1 MTGDDDIPVLTKVVK
16 RERRAHPALND
27 TMRRAIIADVS
38 QRVDGMIAD
47 AARTMAADID
57 ALLTRELH
65 ALVET
70 RLPELI
76 DAAIR
81 AQIELARNAGDD
93 DA

>member
-27 TMRRAIIADVS
+27 DMRRAIIADVS
-38 QRVDGMIAD
+38 ERVDAMISD
-47 AARTMAADID
+47 TARALAADID
-57 ALLTRELH
+57 AMLTRELH
-65 ALVET
+65 ELVAT
-70 RLPELI
+70 RLPELL

-81 AQIELARNAGDD
+81 AQIARARNPSED